1 MNCSKYNCCCSMSFN
16 SERAWKYHLSRCDCG
31 NTIKI
36 VKMERM
42 RSPIISTFLD
52 NLFISVD
59 ALKIKDDLD
68 RFNKFFHE
76 ALCKINRQDTSY
88 YIKEL
93 KKGGV
98 VLIKGLQNLSIRK
111 ENDNYVSY
119 EWIQITGEE
128 FLNYIISYLND
139 KIIILKENDK
149 YDRIKLLKVN
159 DVNQYLKE
167 LKNISK

>member
-1 MNCSKYNCCCSMSFN
+1 MSFKT
-16 SERAWKYHLSRCDCG
+16 ERAWKYHMSKCDCG
-31 NTIKI
+31 NTLKL

-59 ALKIKDDLD
+59 ALKIEDDLD

-76 ALCKINRQDTSY
+76 ALCKINRQDISY

-93 KKGGV
+93 KKDGV
-98 VLIKGLQNLSIRK
+98 VLIKGLQDLSNRK
-111 ENDNYVSY
+111 IGDKYVSF
-119 EWIQITGEE
+119 EWIQITGKE

-139 KIIILKENDK
+139 KINILKENDK
-149 YDRIKLLKVN
+149 YDRIKLLKIN

>member
-1 MNCSKYNCCCSMSFN
+1 MTNFKCCCEMSFN
-16 SERAWKYHLSRCDCG
+16 NERAWKYHMTRCDCG
-31 NTIKI
+31 NTLKL

-59 ALKIKDDLD
+59 ALKIEDDLD

-76 ALCKINRQDTSY
+76 ALYKINRQDMSY

-93 KKGGV
+93 KDGV
-98 VLIKGLQNLSIRK
+98 VLIKGLQDLTVRK
-111 ENDNYVSY
+111 KNDKYISF
-119 EWIQITGEE
+119 EWISTDGKT
-128 FLNYIISYLND
+128 FLNYIINYLNNRI
-139 KIIILKENDK
+139 KLLKVNDK

-159 DVNQYLKE
+159 DVHQYLKE

>member
-1 MNCSKYNCCCSMSFN
+1 MSFKT
-16 SERAWKYHLSRCDCG
+16 ERAWKYHMSKCDCG
-31 NTIKI
+31 NTLKL

-59 ALKIKDDLD
+59 ALKIEDDLD

-76 ALCKINRQDTSY
+76 ALCKINRQDISY

-93 KKGGV
+93 KKDGV
-98 VLIKGLQNLSIRK
+98 VLIKGLQDLSNRK
-111 ENDNYVSY
+111 IGDKYVSF
-119 EWIQITGEE
+119 EWIQITGKE

-139 KIIILKENDK
+139 KINILKENDK